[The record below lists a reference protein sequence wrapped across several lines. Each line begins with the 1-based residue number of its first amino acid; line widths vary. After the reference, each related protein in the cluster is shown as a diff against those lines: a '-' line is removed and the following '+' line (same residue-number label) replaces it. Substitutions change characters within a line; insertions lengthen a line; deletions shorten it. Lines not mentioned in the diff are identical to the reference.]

1 MRHFVNLNDLPTE
14 TIMTL
19 IEDALAYKNGSKD
32 VKQSNRLVA
41 NLFFENST
49 RTHSSFQ
56 VAETNLG
63 WHQVMIDPQTSSTQ
77 KGESLSDTLKTLVAS
92 STCLLCFCSI

>member
-56 VAETNLG
+56 VAEKSYLR
-63 WHQVMIDPQTSSTQ
+63 HEMPV
-77 KGESLSDTLKTLVAS
+77 L
-92 STCLLCFCSI
+92 